1 MNNRVFALLA
11 ATGEAT
17 IYGLNHSIAKGLM
30 PEYIQPFGFIL
41 LRVLCAAILF
51 WIISL
56 FTKNEKI
63 DRADWLRIIACSIF
77 GMVINM
83 LMFFKGLSLSTPINS
98 SVIITITPIL
108 VLALGA
114 FILKEKVTY
123 LKVFGIF
130 LGLVGALV
138 LVLFGSEIRSDAPNI
153 PLGNALFMINAASF
167 GVYLVLVKPLTKK
180 YRPFTLLKWFFL
192 ISLIINLPITYSEFS
207 EVAWSSLP
215 SKAIWMIIYVI
226 LGTTFLTYLLN
237 MMALKELSPST
248 LSVFVY
254 LQPFIA
260 IIFAVITG
268 SDHLN
273 VIKITAAIL
282 VFTGV
287 YFVTKKKT
295 EYNA

>member
-1 MNNRVFALLA
+1 MKK
-11 ATGEAT
+11 
-17 IYGLNHSIAKGLM
+17 LN
-30 PEYIQPFGFIL
+30 
-41 LRVLCAAILF
+41 
-51 WIISL
+51 
-56 FTKNEKI
+56 
-63 DRADWLRIIACSIF
+63 RADWLRIIACSIF

-180 YRPFTLLKWFFL
+180 LAL
-192 ISLIINLPITYSEFS
+192 SLY
-207 EVAWSSLP
+207 
-215 SKAIWMIIYVI
+215 
-226 LGTTFLTYLLN
+226 
-237 MMALKELSPST
+237 
-248 LSVFVY
+248 
-254 LQPFIA
+254 
-260 IIFAVITG
+260 
-268 SDHLN
+268 
-273 VIKITAAIL
+273 
-282 VFTGV
+282 
-287 YFVTKKKT
+287 
-295 EYNA
+295 